1 MLIYYTI
8 LRVRSSRRFLS
19 MQAMIDHANRV
30 VQSMHTSIRYD
41 SLCKRR
47 HTTIMTKDALLRG
60 VTHRLLRLSSFM
72 CAQGNV
78 NSHVDGFADVHYVEW
93 KSSKRV

>member
-1 MLIYYTI
+1 
-8 LRVRSSRRFLS
+8 
-19 MQAMIDHANRV
+19 
-30 VQSMHTSIRYD
+30 
-41 SLCKRR
+41 
-47 HTTIMTKDALLRG
+47 MTKDALLRG

-93 KSSKRV
+93 EELKTGLIPKVLIIIILWPP